1 MNVNWGEISV
11 GVAALIV
18 LMTGIKVA
26 ANLVRRMITAV
37 EEQADAH
44 RNERREG
51 REDATERSE
60 KADKVLERLE
70 QTIRAALVERV

>member
-37 EEQADAH
+37 EEQAEAH
-44 RNERREG
+44 RNERREW

-70 QTIRAALVERV
+70 QTIRAALVERG